1 MCPRVD
7 PPPPGGSPCEVGT
20 LSTYWSSDGF
30 DGSAPE
36 AAVAA
41 GGRSMSTTNA
51 STATGMRLNARPEG
65 PRRRWLDLLRFT
77 LGPLIAFLVVLD
89 AVNGGGSPLAV
100 RSVAALLV
108 WWGLFVAMAF
118 GLGPRAPVPR
128 IALAC
133 AGLLIAFALLAGLS
147 TGWSPSAER
156 AFAELDRVLLYAGV
170 LLLPVVFAR
179 PGDAS
184 RWADGMAG
192 ATVVVALLAVGQ
204 RVFPGIFPA
213 DHLADVL
220 PNAATR
226 LSYPLGYWNGLAIFV
241 ALGLPLL
248 LRAAVSSRV
257 PLFRAAAVAPVP
269 VLAATMYLSSSRGG
283 VAVAVVAGIV
293 FVVLSSR
300 ARAVAALAVAG
311 VGSAAAIAVLAAR
324 PVLVDG
330 PFDTSKAESAG
341 LEAALLIFAICVL
354 CGLAY
359 MALTAAVTERLRV
372 PLVVWAVLAV
382 VGIGGLIAAHPA
394 TRINEFKAPPPVET
408 TPGAIPVDTH
418 LSSGNGSGRWQFWSA
433 ALDEFSEHP
442 VAGGGAGS
450 YEPWWAQHGTLDW
463 FVRNAHSLWLE
474 TLAELGLIGLLLVA
488 SPFVLGIGAGVAR
501 LRRRAGPDRTTIAAL
516 VAVVVGFALGA
527 ALDWVWQLPAV
538 AALAMLSLGLL
549 VGPATVASQP
559 VAEAPRMRFSA
570 RAAIV
575 LVAWLVLCVQAI
587 PFLAGQEVDASQRS
601 ARGGDLP
608 KAIDR
613 AESAVAI
620 QPWATSPRLQLA
632 LVQEEAGRIDL
643 ARREIVGA
651 IARDH
656 QDWRLQ
662 LVASR
667 LAVKA
672 GDVPAAR
679 RYLARARALN
689 PRSRL
694 LRTP

>member
-1 MCPRVD
+1 
-7 PPPPGGSPCEVGT
+7 
-20 LSTYWSSDGF
+20 
-30 DGSAPE
+30 
-36 AAVAA
+36 
-41 GGRSMSTTNA
+41 
-51 STATGMRLNARPEG
+51 MRLNAGPEG
-65 PRRRWLDLLRFT
+65 PRRRWPDLLRFT
-77 LGPLIAFLVVLD
+77 LGPLIAFLLVLD
-89 AVNGGGSPLAV
+89 AVNGGGSPLAA

-108 WWGLFVAMAF
+108 WWGLLLAIAF
-118 GLGPRAPVPR
+118 GLGPRAHVPR

-133 AGLLIAFALLAGLS
+133 AGLLLAFALLAGLS

-156 AFAELDRVLLYAGV
+156 AFAELDRVLLYTGV
-170 LLLPVVFAR
+170 LLLPVVLAR

-204 RVFPGIFPA
+204 RLFPGIFPA

-257 PLFRAAAVAPVP
+257 PLFRAVAVASVP

-283 VAVAVVAGIV
+283 VAVAVVGGLV

-300 ARAVAALAVAG
+300 VRALAALV
-311 VGSAAAIAVLAAR
+311 VGGIGSGAAIAVLSGR
-324 PVLVDG
+324 SVLVDG
-330 PFDTSKAESAG
+330 PFGTSSAESAG
-341 LEAALLIFAICVL
+341 LEAALLILAISVL

-382 VGIGGLIAAHPA
+382 VGIGGVIAAHPA
-394 TRINEFKAPPPVET
+394 ARIREFKAPPPAQT
-408 TPGAIPVDTH
+408 LPGSIPVDTH

-433 ALDEFSEHP
+433 ALDEFSAHP
-442 VAGGGAGS
+442 LAGGGAGS

-488 SPFVLGIGAGVAR
+488 SPFALGLVAGLAR
-501 LRRRAGPDRTTIAAL
+501 LRRQAVADRSTVAAL
-516 VAVVVGFALGA
+516 LAVLVGFGVGA
-527 ALDWVWQLPAV
+527 ALDWIWQLPAI
-538 AALAMLSLGLL
+538 AAIAMLALGLL
-549 VGPATVASQP
+549 VGPATASPEP
-559 VAEAPRMRFSA
+559 VAAAPRMRFSA

-575 LVAWLVLCVQAI
+575 VVAWLVLCVQAI
-587 PFLAGQEVDASQRS
+587 PFLAGQEVDGSQSAARS
-601 ARGGDLP
+601 GDLA
-608 KAIDR
+608 KASDR
-613 AESAVAI
+613 AQSAVAI

-643 ARREIVGA
+643 ARREVAGA
-651 IARDH
+651 IARDD

-662 LVASR
+662 LVAAR

-672 GDVPAAR
+672 GDIPGAR